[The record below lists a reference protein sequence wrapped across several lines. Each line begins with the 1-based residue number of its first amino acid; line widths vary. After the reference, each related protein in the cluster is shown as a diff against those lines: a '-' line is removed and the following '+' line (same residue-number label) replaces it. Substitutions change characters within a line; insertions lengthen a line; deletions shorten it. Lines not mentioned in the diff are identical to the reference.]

1 MTSKRKNPVLAA
13 LLSFLLAGLGQ
24 LYLGRIGRGILFLIL
39 EIVTAVFS
47 FYGDSWIGTR
57 GIESG
62 ISIRNF
68 GYILN
73 LAISLWA
80 AYDAHA
86 IAKKINR
93 GIKEKYTNGILNMKS
108 VKEIENKG
116 DLPEVYI
123 R

>member
-24 LYLGRIGRGILFLIL
+24 LYLGRIRRGILFFIL
-39 EIVTAVFS
+39 EIITAVFS
-47 FYGDSWIGTR
+47 FYGDSWLGTG
-57 GIESG
+57 GIESE

-73 LAISLWA
+73 LAVSLWA
-80 AYDAHA
+80 AYDAYV
-86 IAKKINR
+86 IAKKINM
-93 GIKEKYTNGILNMKS
+93 GIEEKYTDGILNSKS
-108 VKEIENKG
+108 AKEIENKS